1 MDMRNT
7 LKFAIRVTATIGIC
21 EDQKLFGQHDFQTAR
36 GERERESRSCA
47 VYNVFAGVFR
57 LARAKH
63 STTVDRGIR

>member
-36 GERERESRSCA
+36 GERERERA
-47 VYNVFAGVFR
+47 DHVLFTMYLQVYLGLQGPSIAQ
-57 LARAKH
+57 LLTEA
-63 STTVDRGIR
+63 